1 MEKLKIMVVDDEQ
14 RMRILVKDFL
24 TKQNF
29 DVIEAGDGEEAVD
42 LFFDHKEIALVILD
56 VMMPKIDGFEVCKQI
71 RGTSMV
77 PIIMIT
83 AKGEDY
89 EKIMGLDIGADDYIV
104 KPFSPGEIMA
114 RIRAIMR
121 RIHLAEEGKQFFSY
135 GNLKIDLDKLLVTID
150 DTPINLTKK
159 EIELLWQMAT
169 RKNRV
174 FTRDNLLDLVWG
186 VDYYGDTR
194 TVDTHIKR
202 LRAKLSVIEH
212 PGWEIKTVW
221 GYGYKFEAKD
231 EK

>member
-1 MEKLKIMVVDDEQ
+1 
-14 RMRILVKDFL
+14 
-24 TKQNF
+24 
-29 DVIEAGDGEEAVD
+29 
-42 LFFDHKEIALVILD
+42 
-56 VMMPKIDGFEVCKQI
+56 
-71 RGTSMV
+71 MV

-89 EKIMGLDIGADDYIV
+89 DKIMGLDIGADDYIV

-114 RIRAIMR
+114 RIRAILR
-121 RIHLAEEGKQFFSY
+121 RINLTNEGKQFFSY
-135 GNLKIDLDKLLVTID
+135 SNLKINLDKLLVTID
-150 DTPINLTKK
+150 DVPINLTKK

-186 VDYYGDTR
+186 ADYYGDSR

-202 LRAKLSVIEH
+202 LRAKLSVIDH
-212 PGWEIKTVW
+212 PNWEIKTVW